1 MHIYIIIYTYIH
13 IYIYMYVCIYICVCV
28 YVLIYI
34 YILKIILKIHFPGKC
49 QEFPLSSDFRSSVS
63 CHVTARHCQV
73 GPSPNPEN
81 LNMLA
86 PSFWFLLILAGVGG
100 ILRVISNVF
109 GCSFDFA
116 QLNPQTLNKLPCTS
130 NCFSKNK
137 EF

>member
-1 MHIYIIIYTYIH
+1 MYN
-13 IYIYMYVCIYICVCV
+13 IYMCVCDN
-28 YVLIYI
+28 VLIYIYI

-63 CHVTARHCQV
+63 CHFTARHCQG
-73 GPSPNPEN
+73 GP
-81 LNMLA
+81 
-86 PSFWFLLILAGVGG
+86 GVGG

-109 GCSFDFA
+109 GGSFDFA
-116 QLNPQTLNKLPCTS
+116 QLKPQTLNKLPCTS